1 MSSDPHLSMLA
12 LDALAINAVSSVA
25 RAEAEAH
32 LASCAACRAQAAAAQ
47 HMRAE
52 LPPYLRVR
60 TLEAVR
66 RKRTGL
72 GTGLG
77 RIFLLA
83 PLALAVLVV
92 VLRLRGGAPAGDDLA
107 VKGGPVL
114 QVYALRD
121 RQVFEV
127 TDGTMLAAGDEI
139 RFAVTPAGATHVLIA
154 SIDGSGHVTIYVPY
168 DGAHSAEVEPEGR
181 SELPG
186 SIVLDD
192 AAGPERVVA
201 VFSMA
206 PIAAADVEAELRK
219 RIAGGP
225 DQLRVALPLAIPAA
239 QAARVF
245 EKAPR

>member
-1 MSSDPHLSMLA
+1 MSSAPHLSVLA
-12 LDALAINAVSSVA
+12 LDALAVNALPSET
-25 RAEAEAH
+25 RAHAEAH
-32 LASCAACRAQAAAAQ
+32 LATCAPCRARALAAQ

-52 LPPYLRVR
+52 LPPFLRVR
-60 TLEAVR
+60 ALEAVR
-66 RKRTGL
+66 RRGRRAGL
-72 GTGLG
+72 T
-77 RIFLLA
+77 RFFVFA

-92 VLRLRGGAPAGDDLA
+92 VLRLRGAPASDDIS

-121 RQVFEV
+121 HQVFEV
-127 TDGTMLAAGDEI
+127 VDGTTLAAGDEI

-154 SIDGSGHVTIYVPY
+154 SVDGSGHVTIYVPY
-168 DGAHSAEVEPEGR
+168 DGAQSSEVEPDGR

-206 PIAAADVEAELRK
+206 PVRAADVEAELRK
-219 RIAGGP
+219 RVAGGP
-225 DQLRVALPLAIPAA
+225 DQLRAPLPLAIPAA

-245 EKAPR
+245 EKAQGSR

>member
-12 LDALAINAVSSVA
+12 LDAFAINAVSSDA
-25 RAEAEAH
+25 RAQAEAH
-32 LASCAACRAQAAAAQ
+32 LASCATCRAQATAAQ
-47 HMRAE
+47 RMRAE

-60 TLEAVR
+60 ALEAVR

-72 GTGLG
+72 S

-83 PLALAVLVV
+83 PLALAVLVI

-114 QVYALRD
+114 QLYALRD

-127 TDGTMLAAGDEI
+127 IDGTMLAAGDEI
-139 RFAVTPAGATHVLIA
+139 RFAVTPAGATHVLVA

-168 DGAHSAEVEPEGR
+168 DGTHSAEIEPEGR

-219 RIAGGP
+219 RFAGGP

-239 QAARVF
+239 QAAHVF